1 MTVGQLIRGL
11 KKYHKHLDVTQ
22 GGVKIKAMRI
32 WDMSPDPGCTR
43 ISVRLIREDEKR
55 A

>member
-1 MTVGQLIRGL
+1 MEVI
-11 KKYHKHLDVTQ
+11 Q

-32 WDMSPDPGCTR
+32 WDPNPELEGHAYV
-43 ISVRLIREDEKR
+43 VRLIREDEKR